1 MPCKW
6 ASCAIKTARGGC
18 GCMPPKVGH
27 ARLEAVAARWPGAG
41 AGRPC
46 TRRSVS
52 ADCTGTTE
60 TMMRAASLAGSL
72 VVLLGG
78 AALAAQ
84 GDALVVTGEVVNV
97 RAGPGSNAPIL
108 RQVKRDDQAVELIRQ
123 GSWVQVRLPDGDAVG
138 WIHGSLLAT
147 VVRRPAAEVA
157 ERAPGT
163 QPPSPA
169 PAAPGDAGGQAP
181 PDQMAAVSDPATVVA
196 LAQFRKVVIQ
206 IERPRARGRRRRPVH
221 RRQGCRRRCGPG
233 HRDRRLDGGAGGRPT
248 ELHERLAR
256 SLVGRYRG
264 WTASASAGRRPD
276 R

>member
-1 MPCKW
+1 
-6 ASCAIKTARGGC
+6 
-18 GCMPPKVGH
+18 
-27 ARLEAVAARWPGAG
+27 
-41 AGRPC
+41 
-46 TRRSVS
+46 
-52 ADCTGTTE
+52 
-60 TMMRAASLAGSL
+60 MMRAASLAGSL

-108 RQVKRDDQAVELIRQ
+108 RQVKRDDQAVELTRQ
-123 GSWVQVRLPDGDAVG
+123 GSWVQVRLPDAVG

-169 PAAPGDAGGQAP
+169 PAAPGDAGGQAA

-196 LAQFRKVVIQ
+196 LAQFRKVVS
-206 IERPRARGRRRRPVH
+206 RLNDRALAAAGVDLFTDVKAVGDGAVQVTATDAWTVVPEGG
-221 RRQGCRRRCGPG
+221 QQSYMNAL
-233 HRDRRLDGGAGGRPT
+233 LDHWLAATGGGRPA
-248 ELHERLAR
+248 RLQ
-256 SLVGRYRG
+256 VV
-264 WTASASAGRRPD
+264 D
-276 R
+276 RTGKVLREQSGP